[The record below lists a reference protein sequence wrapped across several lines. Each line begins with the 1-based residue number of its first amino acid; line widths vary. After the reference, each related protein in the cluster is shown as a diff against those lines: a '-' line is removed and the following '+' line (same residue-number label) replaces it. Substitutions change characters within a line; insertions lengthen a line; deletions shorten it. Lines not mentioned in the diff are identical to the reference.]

1 MRGSMLIAGG
11 VLFAA
16 CMAGTVSAA
25 EVSVATVGGQTIT
38 QAELDKHVRA
48 RLAAIE
54 QEKYEAMRE
63 GLEELI
69 AKELFAQ
76 EAKARG
82 TTVEALEKVE
92 IKDRISQPSE
102 ADIQELYEANKEE
115 LGNEPIEKTR
125 PRLVEFLQQMEEG
138 KLHAALVAQLKA
150 KYKTA
155 ITLKAPTVEVATG
168 SRPPR
173 GNPKA
178 TITIIEFSDYEC
190 PFCKKGEESVQQVMK
205 EYGDRVQLYYRD
217 YPLPFHKHARNASL
231 AANCAMAQGKFW
243 EYHGKLFAME
253 ELSTEKMKAA
263 AGELGLDQAKFD
275 KCFEDQEFKKAVEKD
290 IEDGQSV
297 GVTGT
302 PTFFVNG
309 RVLSGAQPFEAFKQ
323 VIEEELAKGKSPKS

>member
-1 MRGSMLIAGG
+1 MRLSILIAGG
-11 VLFAA
+11 ALFAA
-16 CMAGTVSAA
+16 CFAGVARAA
-25 EVSVATVGGQTIT
+25 DPAVATVGGKTIT
-38 QAELDKHVRA
+38 QSELDKHVKQRMV
-48 RLAAIE
+48 AIE
-54 QEKYEAMRE
+54 QQKYEAMRE

-69 AKELFAQ
+69 DKELMAQ

-92 IKDRISQPSE
+92 VKDKVAQPSD
-102 ADIQELYEANKEE
+102 ADIQELYDANKEE
-115 LGNEPIEKTR
+115 LGGEPLEKVK

-138 KLHAALVAQLKA
+138 KLHGVLISQLKS
-150 KYKTA
+150 KYKTS
-155 ITLKAPTVEVATG
+155 ITLKAPTVEVANG
-168 SRPPR
+168 SRPPL

-178 TITIIEFSDYEC
+178 TVKIIEFSDYEC
-190 PFCKKGEESVQQVMK
+190 PYCKKGEEAVKQVMK

-231 AANCAMAQGKFW
+231 MANCANAQGKFW

-263 AGELGLDQAKFD
+263 AGEIGLDKAKFD
-275 KCFEDQEFKKAVEKD
+275 KCFEDQEFKKAVD
-290 IEDGQSV
+290 QDVTDAQNV

-309 RVLSGAQPFEAFKQ
+309 RVLTGAQPFEAFKQ
-323 VIEEELAKGKSPKS
+323 VIDEELAKSPKS